1 MALVCAVSMS
11 IEKYFKRSQEK
22 ILPSPHGSLSLSV
35 PSRAIAAA
43 NKEVGRVSLLRQQ
56 SSASATTISKKRG
69 KYNKYSP
76 EERAMIGK
84 HAVLYGNLSA
94 KRSILALYNVDILH
108 VLRPK
113 IILDSIKFLSEF
125 NFRTLVL

>member
-1 MALVCAVSMS
+1 MAGAGRKLDFEKNCVYLKSSSKMLHHVALVCAVSMS

-43 NKEVGRVSLLRQQ
+43 NKEVGRVLRQQ

-76 EERAMIGK
+76 EER
-84 HAVLYGNLSA
+84 
-94 KRSILALYNVDILH
+94 
-108 VLRPK
+108 
-113 IILDSIKFLSEF
+113 
-125 NFRTLVL
+125 

>member
-22 ILPSPHGSLSLSV
+22 ILSSPHGSLSLSV

-43 NKEVGRVSLLRQQ
+43 NKEVGRVLRQQ

-84 HAVLYGNLSA
+84 HAEL
-94 KRSILALYNVDILH
+94 RFTTSI
-108 VLRPK
+108 
-113 IILDSIKFLSEF
+113 
-125 NFRTLVL
+125 

>member
-11 IEKYFKRSQEK
+11 IEKYFKRSQKK

-43 NKEVGRVSLLRQQ
+43 NKEVGRVLRQQ

-69 KYNKYSP
+69 KYKYSP

-84 HAVLYGNLSA
+84 HAVLYGNLFFHSG
-94 KRSILALYNVDILH
+94 ALQRRYITRVETKNDYAEDGGI
-108 VLRPK
+108 R
-113 IILDSIKFLSEF
+113 
-125 NFRTLVL
+125 

>member
-22 ILPSPHGSLSLSV
+22 ILPSPHGSFSLSV

-43 NKEVGRVSLLRQQ
+43 NKEVGRVLRQQ
-56 SSASATTISKKRG
+56 SSVSATTISKKRG

-84 HAVLYGNLSA
+84 HAVLYGNLFFHSG
-94 KRSILALYNVDILH
+94 ALQRRYITRVETKNY
-108 VLRPK
+108 
-113 IILDSIKFLSEF
+113 
-125 NFRTLVL
+125 FRQY

>member
-1 MALVCAVSMS
+1 ML

-43 NKEVGRVSLLRQQ
+43 NKEVGRVLRQQ

-84 HAVLYGNLSA
+84 HAVFCS
-94 KRSILALYNVDILH
+94 SILALFNVDI
-108 VLRPK
+108 
-113 IILDSIKFLSEF
+113 IITRVETK
-125 NFRTLVL
+125 NYFRQY

>member
-43 NKEVGRVSLLRQQ
+43 NKEVGRVLRQQ
-56 SSASATTISKKRG
+56 SSATTISKKRG

-84 HAVLYGNLSA
+84 HAVMTSVSLS
-94 KRSILALYNVDILH
+94 SILALYNVDILH

-113 IILDSIKFLSEF
+113 IILDSIKFLSGF
-125 NFRTLVL
+125 NFRTLAL